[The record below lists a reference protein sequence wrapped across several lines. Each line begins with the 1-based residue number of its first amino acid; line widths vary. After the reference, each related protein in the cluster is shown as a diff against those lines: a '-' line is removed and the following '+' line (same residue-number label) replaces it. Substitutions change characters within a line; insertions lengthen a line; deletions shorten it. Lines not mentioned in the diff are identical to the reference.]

1 MDFGGDQRAERVYR
15 ALRSA
20 VGVGSTPAREDASIV
35 ALARLCRAKAFAI
48 ILEGGER
55 SAHQAFPQHA
65 TDLLPYYERLFLLT
79 PAPDATTEERQAA
92 VAERYALQL
101 RGAVRDIAAELQTLD
116 SRFEIVNTDPDRST
130 TTLVGRAFED
140 LAGAE
145 PFNPASE
152 ADPPVPWSG
161 RVSSGFPNYSSE
173 FVAYVVL
180 ELGDGVQP
188 NAAERITLTKARRY
202 LHDVLPAHNDIQIST
217 HRGFTLDV
225 SRLDL
230 TSLGG
235 DA

>member
-20 VGVGSTPAREDASIV
+20 VGVGSTPTREDGSIV

-55 SAHQAFPQHA
+55 SAHQAFPQKA

-79 PAPDATTEERQAA
+79 PAPDATIEERQAA
-92 VAERYALQL
+92 VAERYALQI
-101 RGAVRDIAAELQTLD
+101 RSAVRDVAAELAELD
-116 SRFEIVNTDPDRST
+116 PRFEIVNTDPDRST

-140 LAGAE
+140 IESAE
-145 PFNPASE
+145 PFYTASE
-152 ADPPVPWSG
+152 ADPVVPWAG
-161 RVSSGFPNYSSE
+161 RKSTGWPNYSSE
-173 FVAYVVL
+173 FVTDVVL
-180 ELGDGVQP
+180 ELGDGVVP
-188 NAAERITLTKARRY
+188 NAAERLMLTKARRY
-202 LHDVLPAHNDIQIST
+202 LQDVLPAHNDIRIST

-235 DA
+235 DE